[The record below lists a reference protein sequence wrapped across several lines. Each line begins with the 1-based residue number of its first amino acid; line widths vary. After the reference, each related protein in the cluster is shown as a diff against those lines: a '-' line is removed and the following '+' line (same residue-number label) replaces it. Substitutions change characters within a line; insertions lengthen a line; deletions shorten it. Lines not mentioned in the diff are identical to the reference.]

1 MIPRPNAGYNGSD
14 SPKELSDMHGDWIWL
29 AVPLAVAAILAF
41 LAYLSNTRRSL
52 LRMRIDM
59 DKAWAGIDALVKQ
72 RHDEIPKL
80 LGTCRGYMPHDHEA
94 FEPVGR
100 ARSDYQKA
108 RTMQEKSLANIAMT
122 VAMEGIFKI
131 AADHP
136 GLKSNTNFV
145 KFRKQ
150 NAELD
155 RNLEEHQELFNE
167 MVKTYNRRIRGF
179 PVSMVAR
186 RYRLEPRQTIPN
198 PETGNQ
204 A

>member
-1 MIPRPNAGYNGSD
+1 
-14 SPKELSDMHGDWIWL
+14 MHGNWIWL
-29 AVPLAVAAILAF
+29 ALPLIVVALLAF
-41 LAYLSNTRRSL
+41 LAYLSNTRRNL
-52 LRMRIDM
+52 LRTRIDM
-59 DKAWAGIDALVKQ
+59 DKTWAGIDALLKQ

-94 FEPVGR
+94 FEPITR

-122 VAMEGIFKI
+122 GALEGIFKI
-131 AADHP
+131 AANYP

-150 NAELD
+150 NAELE
-155 RNLEEHQELFNE
+155 RNLEEHQEIFNE
-167 MVKTYNRRIRGF
+167 LVNGYNRRIRGF
-179 PVSMVAR
+179 PGSMVAR
-186 RYRLEPRQTIPN
+186 RARLTPREPIPN
-198 PETGNQ
+198 PEMGDE

>member
-1 MIPRPNAGYNGSD
+1 MMPRLNAGYNGSD
-14 SPKELSDMHGDWIWL
+14 SPKEFSDMHGIWIWL

-59 DKAWAGIDALVKQ
+59 DKTWAGIDALVKQ

-80 LGTCRGYMPHDHEA
+80 LGTCRGYMPHDHEV
-94 FEPVGR
+94 FEPVAR

-122 VAMEGIFKI
+122 GALDGIFKI
-131 AADHP
+131 AGDNP

-150 NAELD
+150 NAELE

-167 MVKTYNRRIRGF
+167 MVKAYNRRIHGF
-179 PVSMVAR
+179 PGSMVAR
-186 RYRLEPRQTIPN
+186 RSRLEPRQPIPN
-198 PETGNQ
+198 PETGDE

>member
-1 MIPRPNAGYNGSD
+1 
-14 SPKELSDMHGDWIWL
+14 MHGDWIWL

-41 LAYLSNTRRSL
+41 LAYLSNTRRTL

-59 DKAWAGIDALVKQ
+59 DKTWAAIDALVKQ

-94 FEPVGR
+94 FDPAAR
-100 ARSDYQKA
+100 ARSDYHKA
-108 RTMQEKSLANIAMT
+108 RTMQEKALANTAM
-122 VAMEGIFKI
+122 AGALEGILKI

-150 NAELD
+150 NTELE
-155 RNLEEHQELFNE
+155 RSIEEHQVIFNE

-179 PVSMVAR
+179 PGSMVAR
-186 RYRLEPRQTIPN
+186 RSRLEPRQPIPN
-198 PETGNQ
+198 PEMGDE